1 MRPRFRQRW
10 LSRVISPLLLALSS
24 AVVAQDQS
32 AAPSDE
38 ADLRSRL
45 TEREDENRVEQPW
58 TTLLFG
64 HPLSATVQV
73 ELATEW
79 THQFVE
85 DDPPDGE
92 TRTLLEDEVEG
103 ELFYTRGPQFSV
115 LLQARIAWEDDL
127 RSDTRRGVSDA
138 YVERGETWL
147 HSERIFGTPLT
158 FEIGRLDFED
168 ERRWWWDED
177 LDAVRIGV
185 EGDSFDWALAYA
197 RELGPSRSDRG
208 FIEPEQEAVTRLI
221 AEASWDWAENHT
233 IDFFALRHDDH
244 SRTHQPEEVF
254 ERDRDDDSD
263 ARLRW
268 FGLRATGAWSSASAG
283 LIGYWLDAARVYGSE
298 QVLELAPL
306 SDEPPPEA
314 QARRWQSSDQPS
326 PDLPLVVVERLERDV
341 HGWGVDAGVTWLTPL
356 ESGARFTAGYA
367 IGSGDRDPDDA
378 NDRGFRQTGLHANSP
393 GFGGVQS
400 FRGYGVLLDPE
411 LSNLSVVTLGAGVSL
426 REFSSL
432 DFLYHRY
439 RLVEL
444 AEELRS
450 ARIVAPLTGENGDVG
465 QAFDLVLAIEES
477 QHWQLELSASAFRAG
492 DAFATQPGDWTFGA
506 FAALRLAF

>member
-1 MRPRFRQRW
+1 MRPRFRPRW
-10 LSRVISPLLLALSS
+10 LPRVVCSLVLALLALSP
-24 AVVAQDQS
+24 AAEAQDQG
-32 AAPSDE
+32 APPAEE

-64 HPLSATVQV
+64 HPLTATVQV

-79 THQFVE
+79 TRQFIE
-85 DDPPDGE
+85 DDPPDDE
-92 TRTLLEDEVEG
+92 TRTLLEQEVEG

-115 LLQARIAWEDDL
+115 LLQARVAWEEDL
-127 RSDTRRGVSDA
+127 RSDTRRGVSDV

-177 LDAVRIGV
+177 LDAVRIGI
-185 EGDSFDWALAYA
+185 EGESFDWALALA
-197 RELGPSRSDRG
+197 RELAPARSDRG
-208 FIEPEQEAVTRLI
+208 YVDPEQEDVTRLI

-233 IDFFALRHDDH
+233 LDFFALRHDDH
-244 SRTHQPEEVF
+244 SRTHELEEVLRHGR
-254 ERDRDDDSD
+254 EDDSD

-283 LIGYWLDAARVYGSE
+283 LVGYWLDVARVNGSE
-298 QVLELAPL
+298 QFLEWAPL
-306 SDEPPPEA
+306 SDDVL
-314 QARRWQSSDQPS
+314 Q
-326 PDLPLVVVERLERDV
+326 LVVEERLERDV
-341 HGWGVDAGVTWLTPL
+341 HGWGVDAGMTWLTPR
-356 ESGARFTAGYA
+356 ENGTRFTVGYA
-367 IGSGDRDPDDA
+367 IGSGDRNPDDVD
-378 NDRGFRQTGLHANSP
+378 DRGFRQTGLHANSP

-400 FRGYGVLLDPE
+400 FHGYGVLLDPE
-411 LSNLSVVTLGAGVSL
+411 LSNLAIVTLGAGVSL

-432 DFLYHRY
+432 DVVYHRY
-439 RLVEL
+439 RLVEP
-444 AEELRS
+444 AEELRD
-450 ARIVAPLTGENGDVG
+450 ARIVAPLTGGSRDVG
-465 QAFDLVLAIEES
+465 HAFDLVLAIEES
-477 QHWQLELSASAFRAG
+477 QRWQVELSASAFRAG